1 MFPGSR
7 AFPDRK
13 PSAVRLREQLA
24 ASDAATRMHQADA
37 LYHAEVE
44 WTCRLLGV
52 IDEVTD
58 PETAER
64 ITAAIGGRLTGDD
77 ASEAAIRVRAAQA
90 ELDRLRWQDVPG

>member
-1 MFPGSR
+1 MFPGR
-7 AFPDRK
+7 KLPDRK

-24 ASDAATRMHQADA
+24 ASGTATRMYQTEPV
-37 LYHAEVE
+37 YHAEVE

-90 ELDRLRWQDVPG
+90 EIARLVWQGTPG